1 VCCFCVAGEDLV
13 PEPAGEGAQAG
24 EKARRNHRQGED
36 GRGSAAA
43 APAHVTRGGLRA
55 APGRAPG
62 GVRLQ

>member
-1 VCCFCVAGEDLV
+1 MCVAGEDLV
-13 PEPAGEGAQAG
+13 PEPAGKGAQAG

-62 GVRLQ
+62 GIRLQ